1 MKALVGTF
9 NQEKALVEAFSVRIV
24 KSPLRVSWELY
35 WATLGMS
42 PCVGCSCPA
51 PGGDYQS
58 CLGPPPCSSSG
69 QGSTHT
75 TTSRHAHQPAATPPL
90 GTRRRDEAG
99 RIARDHQPAVRGL
112 ELGHECGAGL
122 LSASPDLR
130 GEGEDI
136 L

>member
-1 MKALVGTF
+1 MWVVAVLL
-9 NQEKALVEAFSVRIV
+9 LVETI
-24 KSPLRVSWELY
+24 SPAS
-35 WATLGMS
+35 APS
-42 PCVGCSCPA
+42 PAAAQARA
-51 PGGDYQS
+51 PPT
-58 CLGPPPCSSSG
+58 PPPASC
-69 QGSTHT
+69 
-75 TTSRHAHQPAATPPL
+75 HAHQPAATPPL